1 MRYFKGTG
9 RYQGIYDDLKVR
21 IPTEG
26 ECKNKDTSNKHLEEL
41 RKAVNQYFDLYENG
55 LANRHHGFK
64 KRFGVDAE
72 SARSFVQ
79 DSHIQF
85 SWKLEDVMDAFILH
99 ALVEQHERVAKLRGA
114 PLGDVISGKGG
125 LKWNH

>member
-26 ECKNKDTSNKHLEEL
+26 ECKNKNTSNKHLEEL

-55 LANRHHGFK
+55 LTNRHHGFK
-64 KRFGVDAE
+64 K
-72 SARSFVQ
+72 
-79 DSHIQF
+79 QF
-85 SWKLEDVMDAFILH
+85 SWKLEDMMDAFILH
-99 ALVEQHERVAKLRGA
+99 ALVEQHERVANLRGA